1 MGKKKKKEKGE
12 EQIKQI
18 LEEAEPK
25 EDIPYLLSLYGKVE
39 EEECSEIVHTLY
51 GQKLACES
59 GLREP
64 KPIKFLISTHG
75 GDAVE
80 MFSVYDTM
88 KHVQK
93 TYPIHTIGVGKIMS
107 AGTLL
112 LAAGKKG
119 KRKIGANCRL
129 MIHNVKG
136 MPPYPECFEILK
148 MEIKEIEW
156 FQERYIACLVKETH
170 MCKEDVR
177 EVLESNRNVYL
188 DAKEA
193 VKCGFA
199 DKII

>member
-1 MGKKKKKEKGE
+1 MGKKKKKKKGE
-12 EQIKQI
+12 EKIEQIS
-18 LEEAEPK
+18 EETEPK
-25 EDIPYLLSLYGKVE
+25 EDAPYLLSLYGKID
-39 EEECSEIVHTLY
+39 EEECAEIVHTLY
-51 GQKLACES
+51 GQKLACVA
-59 GLREP
+59 GIREL

-119 KRKIGANCRL
+119 KRKIATNCRL

-136 MPPYPECFEILK
+136 APPYPECYDILK
-148 MEIKEIEW
+148 TEIKEIEW
-156 FQERYIACLVKETH
+156 FQERYIACLAEETH
-170 MCKEDVR
+170 LCEEDIR
-177 EVLESNRNVYL
+177 EVLESKQNVYL

>member
-18 LEEAEPK
+18 LEEEEPK
-25 EDIPYLLSLYGKVE
+25 ENIPYLLSLYGKVE

-51 GQKLACES
+51 GQKLACEA
-59 GLREP
+59 GLRDP

-119 KRKIGANCRL
+119 KRRIGANCRL

-170 MCKEDVR
+170 LCEEDIR
-177 EVLESNRNVYL
+177 EVLESNQNVYL

>member
-1 MGKKKKKEKGE
+1 MGKKKKNKKKEQGAE
-12 EQIKQI
+12 EI
-18 LEEAEPK
+18 LQEMLET
-25 EDIPYLLSLYGKVE
+25 EDLPYLLALYGKVN

-51 GQKLACES
+51 GQKLACEA
-59 GLREP
+59 GVRKP
-64 KPIKFLISTHG
+64 KPIKLLVSTHG

-88 KHVQK
+88 KYAQK
-93 TYPIHTIGVGKIMS
+93 TYPIHTIGMGKIMS
-107 AGTLL
+107 AGTLI

-136 MPPYPECFEILK
+136 MPPYPDCYDILK
-148 MEIKEIEW
+148 TEIKEIEW
-156 FQERYIACLVKETH
+156 FQERYIECLVKETYLTE
-170 MCKEDVR
+170 EDLR
-177 EVLESNRNVYL
+177 AVLESKQNVYL
-188 DAKEA
+188 DAAEA